1 MATIAIIVAFSHI
14 AADLD
19 YELVR
24 EGNASLGLIR
34 CQSCAPVKGKILIF
48 GFQMWVVELSIGE
61 RASATAVHVHA
72 FCSLRVKR
80 HLTRTACG
88 SEEC

>member
-48 GFQMWVVELSIGE
+48 GFQMWSNSQSG
-61 RASATAVHVHA
+61 
-72 FCSLRVKR
+72 RVLQPR
-80 HLTRTACG
+80 RFTCMLFACFESNDAKG
-88 SEEC
+88 QVSDEC